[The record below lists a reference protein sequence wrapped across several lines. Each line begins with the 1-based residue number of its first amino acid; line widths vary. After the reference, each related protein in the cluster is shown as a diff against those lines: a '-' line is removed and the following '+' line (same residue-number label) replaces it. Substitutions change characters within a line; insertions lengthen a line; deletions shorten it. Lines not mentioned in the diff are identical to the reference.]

1 MKNKLIKLISLILCM
16 LMISPLFACNNGN
29 NDESNNPPPET
40 PKQTNFYDEILTEK
54 NPKFYCY
61 ERFDNIE
68 DATAYAKTWQ
78 KDYELFI
85 PNIKEADSLRIDF
98 TTYASHV
105 EKEAFFHKI
114 EFEYNNAEPYFK
126 IFGNTTVYKNEELD
140 KTEFYIEIKD
150 RGVVPNIN
158 ENYQYFYQ
166 ENGKVG
172 ETHDSL
178 SCQGYQVGLKQEN
191 FVLLDLNLFINKTE
205 AKSIEEIKA
214 LTLDNIVPVE
224 EQKYKDKEIPTDFD
238 LGIEVLITGPQYIGE
253 EHDSFG
259 EFRAMMKKSTKTF
272 DRFTFIVDCES
283 FDEVVYKTRG
293 EFSSWYYRL
302 SSYYGKT
309 TFEYLQT
316 NGKRVEILLN
326 TTAIPIILLDELD
339 KKTFEYKLEID
350 HETDDGCI
358 FIIKNGFANILSG
371 RITAEDKTDINLEEI
386 EQKILSNIVL
396 IKGE

>member
-1 MKNKLIKLISLILCM
+1 MKNKLMKLISLILCM
-16 LMISPLFACNNGN
+16 LMISPLIACDDGN
-29 NDESNNPPPET
+29 NDEGKIPPES

-61 ERFDNIE
+61 ERFDNVE
-68 DATAYAKTWQ
+68 DATAYAKTWRN
-78 KDYELFI
+78 DYELYI
-85 PNIKEADSLRIDF
+85 PKIEEADSLRIDF
-98 TTYASHV
+98 ITYASHV

-114 EFEYNNAEPYFK
+114 EFEYKNAEPYFK
-126 IFGNTTVYKNEELD
+126 INGKTTVYKNGELD

-150 RGVVPNIN
+150 NGVVSYVY

-172 ETHDSL
+172 ETHDTL
-178 SCQGYQVGLKQEN
+178 SCRCYKVGVKQGN
-191 FVLLDLNLFINKTE
+191 FVLLDLSILIANTE
-205 AKSIEEIKA
+205 TKSIEEIKA

-224 EQKYKDKEIPTDFD
+224 EQKNKDKEISTDYD
-238 LGIEVLITGPQYIGE
+238 LGIKVLITGPTYIGE
-253 EHDSFG
+253 EHNSFG
-259 EFRAMMKKSTKTF
+259 EFKAMMKSLNETF
-272 DRFTFIVDCES
+272 DRFTFIVNGEG
-283 FDEVVYKTRG
+283 FEKVKYKTR
-293 EFSSWYYRL
+293 ENYSSWYYIL
-302 SSYYGKT
+302 FSYYGSI

-326 TTAIPIILLDELD
+326 TKEIPNILLDELD

-350 HETDDGCI
+350 EETNDGCI
-358 FIIKNGFANILSG
+358 FIIKNGFTNILSG